1 MDGPSTRRSNSLQQ
15 CNSGSPSNQ
24 GSKSF
29 KEVLAERN
37 KQAQRRFRQRQ
48 KVLHQSQAS
57 IHLNRHVSVM
67 MKQITRCRDR
77 RHCMWLHA

>member
-1 MDGPSTRRSNSLQQ
+1 MQSNQ
-15 CNSGSPSNQ
+15 GSPSNQ

-48 KVLHQSQAS
+48 KVHFCLTLHPIAPFKHG
-57 IHLNRHVSVM
+57 I
-67 MKQITRCRDR
+67 
-77 RHCMWLHA
+77 CMQKMTAVKISSA

>member
-1 MDGPSTRRSNSLQQ
+1 MTPTESPQSSEDRTQEGPAVKRSSSMQA
-15 CNSGSPSNQ
+15 NSGSPSNQ

-48 KVLHQSQAS
+48 KV
-57 IHLNRHVSVM
+57 
-67 MKQITRCRDR
+67 CRPSESMAQCIPLPVR
-77 RHCMWLHA
+77 MPAC

>member
-1 MDGPSTRRSNSLQQ
+1 MQQ
-15 CNSGSPSNQ
+15 CNSDSPSNQ

-48 KVLHQSQAS
+48 KARALKSLASSRLQFHAQAP
-57 IHLNRHVSVM
+57 
-67 MKQITRCRDR
+67 
-77 RHCMWLHA
+77 CMLFHAI